1 MALGSGAMTA
11 ALQRPIWTLPRT
23 LWSPRPRRVDARQST
38 RPSPRGVIIEAYAV
52 PGPLYITASFDR
64 DRLSGLTPPRL
75 LPNQSFLQFPSRE
88 EEVEPRRAEPPLVRV
103 RLHVHYRVH
112 SRQMLCV
119 AGSAIPFGWS
129 FLSIAK
135 VPMSWAPD
143 DLWGVEVELPP
154 GTKLDYKYVILEEQD
169 WTQQVNEAAEGRVQY
184 SYRMEPETSPPDV
197 QHITK
202 QMAIVAWQPGPNRQL
217 SVPTEEE
224 LAALKP
230 GVRLD
235 RAPPPH
241 SAAASGPTA
250 GGSPIGGGQRGYGAQ
265 ALGRTRSAQPPPF
278 TGSGAAASMPPRQ
291 EELTGMWEV
300 LTLDADGRP
309 ALERR
314 DVWGREEPPPR
325 SVGRSTWSDGL

>member
-1 MALGSGAMTA
+1 MYFEQNHVALLRQRCDHGFSRA
-11 ALQRPIWTLPRT
+11 ALAAE
-23 LWSPRPRRVDARQST
+23 SRVRN
-38 RPSPRGVIIEAYAV
+38 IIRVTFGEWV
-52 PGPLYITASFDR
+52 
-64 DRLSGLTPPRL
+64 
-75 LPNQSFLQFPSRE
+75 RE

-143 DLWGVEVELPP
+143 DLWGVEVELLP

-169 WTQQVNEAAEGRVQY
+169 WTQQVNEAAEGR
-184 SYRMEPETSPPDV
+184 
-197 QHITK
+197 
-202 QMAIVAWQPGPNRQL
+202 MAIVAWQPGPNRQL